1 MDRRDFLKKSLVTA
15 AGIAVTFGSPDLIN
29 DAVLYSPEE
38 LFSTDL
44 YSLEKIIMAGKILAE
59 ENPESLIN
67 LYNELNQKP
76 RIDIETKRIN
86 GEIKEILIGK
96 IRQFSRKTPSKEKVY
111 EARDEIDQKYQEI
124 RKIKE
129 DEKITFVDF
138 KREIFV
144 SSQEGLLK
152 TGNSA
157 LDEFY
162 RFGNYFSLL
171 DSLIR
176 NGEVDL
182 SVRVLYTTLVNLS
195 PNSLLISEASNI
207 SGIPIEEIVAFAN
220 LESTGRPFAVG
231 RDGEI
236 NTFQLNTK
244 YLADIYENAL
254 SRRNLLSDY
263 IQENTSKRTLLED
276 LVGNSRLNI
285 AVAVNLMKYL
295 KEETETYYEYV
306 LAYNE
311 GLGRALNLSQRT
323 RRKLE
328 HPERI
333 SEKDKKRSVF
343 GYYTSFL
350 NTKRAF
356 EQMRNHVTRRI

>member
-1 MDRRDFLKKSLVTA
+1 MDRRDFLKKTLVTA
-15 AGIAVTFGSPDLIN
+15 AGVAVTFGLPNLIN
-29 DAVLYSPEE
+29 DEVLYSPKE

-44 YSLEKIIMAGKILAE
+44 YSLEKIIMTGKILTE

-67 LYNELNQKP
+67 LYSELNQKP
-76 RIDIETKRIN
+76 HIDIETERIK
-86 GEIKEILIGK
+86 GEIKELLISK
-96 IRQFSRKTPSKEKVY
+96 IRQFSRETPSKEKVD
-111 EARDEIDQKYQEI
+111 EARDEIDQKYQKI
-124 RKIKE
+124 RQIKE

-144 SSQEGLLK
+144 SSQEDLLK
-152 TGNSA
+152 PGDSA
-157 LDEFY
+157 LKEFY
-162 RFGNYFSLL
+162 KFDNYISLL

-176 NGEVDL
+176 NGEAEL
-182 SVRVLYTTLVNLS
+182 SVRVLYMTLVNLS

-220 LESTGRPFAVG
+220 LESTGRPFAIG

-236 NTFQLNTK
+236 NTFQLNTR

-254 SRRNLLSDY
+254 SRKNLLSDY

-276 LVGNSRLNI
+276 LAGNSRLNI
-285 AVAVNLMKYL
+285 AIAVNLMKYL
-295 KEETETYYEYV
+295 KEETGTDYEYV
-306 LAYNE
+306 LAYNR
-311 GLGRALNLSQRT
+311 GLERALNLPQRI

-328 HPERI
+328 NPERI
-333 SEKDKKRSVF
+333 SEKDKKKGVF

-350 NTKRAF
+350 DTKKAF
-356 EQMRNHVTRRI
+356 EQIRNHVTQRI

>member
-1 MDRRDFLKKSLVTA
+1 MDRRDFLRKSLVTVAGTA
-15 AGIAVTFGSPDLIN
+15 AMFWSPNLIN
-29 DAVLYSPEE
+29 DEFLYFPKE

-44 YSLEKIIMAGKILAE
+44 YSLEKIIMAGKILTE

-67 LYNELNQKP
+67 LYNEVNQKP
-76 RIDIETKRIN
+76 HINIETERIKS
-86 GEIKEILIGK
+86 EIKEILINK
-96 IRQFSRKTPSKEKVY
+96 IRQFSRKTPSREKVC
-111 EARDEIDQKYQEI
+111 EARDEIDQKYQKI
-124 RKIKE
+124 KQIKE
-129 DEKITFVDF
+129 DEKITFVNF

-144 SSQEGLLK
+144 SSQEDLLK
-152 TGNSA
+152 PGDSA
-157 LDEFY
+157 LKEFY
-162 RFGNYFSLL
+162 KFDNYISLL

-176 NGEVDL
+176 NGEANL
-182 SVRVLYTTLVNLS
+182 RVLYMTLVNLS

-207 SGIPIEEIVAFAN
+207 SGIPMEEIVAFAN
-220 LESTGRPFAVG
+220 LESTGRPFAIG

-236 NTFQLNTK
+236 NTFQLNTR
-244 YLADIYENAL
+244 YLTDIYKNAL
-254 SRRNLLSDY
+254 SRKNLLSDY

-306 LAYNE
+306 LAYNR
-311 GLGRALNLSQRT
+311 GLERALDLPQRV

-328 HPERI
+328 NPERI
-333 SEKDKKRSVF
+333 SEKDKKKSVF
-343 GYYTSFL
+343 RYYTSFL